1 MIKGDWGGHS
11 NRITRAQREAILALY
26 LEDPIKATQLAVSH
40 GLTPAYAYKL
50 AHERGLIPVTRWK
63 THAHSEAI

>member
-1 MIKGDWGGHS
+1 MIAGNWGGPH
-11 NRITRAQREAILALY
+11 NRITKTQRETILALY
-26 LEDPIKATQLAVSH
+26 LQDPIEATQLAVSY

-63 THAHSEAI
+63 THVHSEAT

>member
-1 MIKGDWGGHS
+1 MIKGNFGGHS
-11 NRITRAQREAILALY
+11 NRITKAQREEILALY
-26 LEDPIKATQLAVSH
+26 LVDPLKATELAISH

-50 AHERGLIPVTRWK
+50 AFERGLIPVTRWK